1 MFIHRVRLF
10 RLLGFDVF
18 VDASWLMLAAL
29 ICWTLAT
36 GVFPVEVPDLRTSVY
51 WWMGVCATVGLFA
64 SIVFHELMHSVI
76 ARRFQMPIRGIT
88 LFIFGGVAEMTSEP
102 TSPMGEFLMA
112 AAGPAASLALS
123 FIFAALASTAGGSA
137 EAAPV
142 VGVLAYLGTLNRV
155 LGLFNLV
162 PAFPLDGGR
171 MLRAALW
178 AWRKDLTWATR
189 IAAGAGNGFGTM
201 LIAFGLF
208 RLLEGAIVEGLWLF
222 LIGMFVRGASSGAYR
237 QTLAQQIFAGHRIRQ
252 FMTPRPIVVAP
263 ELPLDELVE
272 NFVYRY
278 HHKAFPVVSLGEPI
292 GIVEVARVAQ
302 LDRTLWHERR
312 VADVMA
318 ALNPDMVISPDAEVL
333 AAIAQMQRTRTSR
346 LLVVSQGQ
354 LVGILALR
362 DLLELLALKLEL
374 EGHYLGR
381 TSEGSPRPHGNS
393 VHL

>member
-10 RLLGFDVF
+10 RLLGFDVY
-18 VDASWLMLAAL
+18 VDATWLVLAAL
-29 ICWTLAT
+29 VCWTLAT
-36 GVFPVEVPDLRTSVY
+36 AVFPTEVRDLSASVY
-51 WWMGVCATVGLFA
+51 WWMGGCATIGLFA
-64 SIVFHELMHSVI
+64 SIVFHELMHSIV
-76 ARRFQMPIRGIT
+76 ARRFRIPIRSIT

-102 TSPMGEFLMA
+102 TGPMGEFLMA
-112 AAGPAASLALS
+112 AAGPVASLSLS
-123 FIFAALASTAGGSA
+123 FILAALAGAVGGSA

-142 VGVLAYLGTLNRV
+142 AGVLAYLGTLNRV

-189 IAAGAGNGFGTM
+189 IAAEAGNAFGTM
-201 LIAFGLF
+201 LIVFGLLQLF
-208 RLLEGAIVEGLWLF
+208 EGTIIEALWLF

-237 QTLAQQIFAGHRIRQ
+237 QTLVQQIFSGQHISQ
-252 FMTPRPIVVAP
+252 FMTRRPIVVAP
-263 ELPLDELVE
+263 ELPLEALVE
-272 NFVYRY
+272 NFIYRY
-278 HHKAFPVVSLGEPI
+278 HHKTFPVVSLGQPI
-292 GIVEVARVAQ
+292 GLVEAARVAEVS
-302 LDRTLWHERR
+302 RALWHERK

-318 ALNPDMVISPDAEVL
+318 ALSPDMVISPDAEVL
-333 AAIAQMQRTRTSR
+333 AAIAQMQRTGTSR
-346 LLVVSQGQ
+346 LLVVSRGH

-381 TSEGSPRPHGNS
+381 SSNI
-393 VHL
+393 